1 MCTLLDA
8 LIPALGAGVA
18 LGVGGGVE
26 AVLTAMASG
35 AAAGAEATK
44 TMTAMAGRASYV
56 PVSQVQGTPD
66 PGAMFVA
73 FVLGAV
79 ANMGDDI

>member
-1 MCTLLDA
+1 MICRQMSSPMLA
-8 LIPALGAGVA
+8 
-18 LGVGGGVE
+18 
-26 AVLTAMASG
+26 TAPSTK
-35 AAAGAEATK
+35 ATK

-56 PVSQVQGTPD
+56 PDSQVQGTPD